1 MSGPGKIMTELKAE
15 LRKRLLKARSG
26 LSKKYCQQ
34 ADRAILE
41 KLLAQPV
48 YRRAKVIFTYVS
60 TEAEIDTGHLIR
72 LALAAGKTVAVPKCT
87 EKGMMK
93 ALKITGFKDL
103 EKGARDILE
112 PKAHC
117 QEIEPQDIDLAV
129 VPCVSCSRQGA
140 RLGYGGG
147 YYDRYL
153 TLTSAFRAVLCR
165 EQLICDTIPTT
176 PFDCWMD
183 LVITE
188 KDGIFTKNGESRS
201 PQSWKTNR

>member
-15 LRKRLLKARSG
+15 LRKRLLMARSG

-60 TEAEIDTGHLIR
+60 TEAETDTRHLIR

-93 ALKITGFKDL
+93 ALKIWRKVPVTFWSQRLTARRLSPRTSTWRWCPASPAAGRVPGWGTEGDIMTGTSPSPPRFGL
-103 EKGARDILE
+103 
-112 PKAHC
+112 
-117 QEIEPQDIDLAV
+117 
-129 VPCVSCSRQGA
+129 SCAENS
-140 RLGYGGG
+140 
-147 YYDRYL
+147 
-153 TLTSAFRAVLCR
+153 
-165 EQLICDTIPTT
+165 
-176 PFDCWMD
+176 
-183 LVITE
+183 
-188 KDGIFTKNGESRS
+188 
-201 PQSWKTNR
+201 